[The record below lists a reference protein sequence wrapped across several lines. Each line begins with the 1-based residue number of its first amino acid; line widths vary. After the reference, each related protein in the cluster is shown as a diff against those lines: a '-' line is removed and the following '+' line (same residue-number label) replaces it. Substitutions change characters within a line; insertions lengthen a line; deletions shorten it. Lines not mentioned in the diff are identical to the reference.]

1 MSRYKTYHVKR
12 LNSTFFEISPKR
24 EAALIS
30 QTFFFTIKYQKQQLN
45 KKMSKFILLL
55 LVALLCQYINAETM
69 DEDTYMGNFYDK
81 MKQKCTAI
89 GLGKKATVDG
99 ST

>member
-1 MSRYKTYHVKR
+1 
-12 LNSTFFEISPKR
+12 
-24 EAALIS
+24 
-30 QTFFFTIKYQKQQLN
+30 
-45 KKMSKFILLL
+45 MSKLILLL

>member
-1 MSRYKTYHVKR
+1 MT
-12 LNSTFFEISPKR
+12 N
-24 EAALIS
+24 
-30 QTFFFTIKYQKQQLN
+30 
-45 KKMSKFILLL
+45 
-55 LVALLCQYINAETM
+55 LVAFVVLALFCQLVTAE
-69 DEDTYMGNFYDK
+69 DSAEDTYMGNFYDK